1 MAWDIAINL
10 QTGDLVWTG
19 VTDFGSRD
27 GSALDQQRIHV
38 RLFIER
44 GEFVYDPEGGALGS
58 RLLDILRLPRARA
71 LLEADLY
78 VREALEPMD
87 DIQVT
92 KVEVLE
98 VEEDAR
104 MVRLNISYQPRFDDS
119 DATSPPET
127 LQETFSIDVPA

>member
-1 MAWDIAINL
+1 MAWDIAIDL

-19 VTDFGSRD
+19 ITDFASRD

-44 GEFVYDPEGGALGS
+44 GEFIYDPTNGALGS

-71 LLEADLY
+71 MLEADLY

-92 KVEVLE
+92 NVEVVE
-98 VEEDAR
+98 IEEDPR
-104 MVRLNISYQPRFDDS
+104 VVRLNITYHPRL
-119 DATSPPET
+119 DATDVASPPET
-127 LQETFSIDVPA
+127 MQETFAIDVPA